1 MAPQLRPAMPADAEA
16 CGRIIFEAFRGIAE
30 RHGFPRD
37 FPSLEDGIQL
47 AELVT
52 HDPSCYGVV
61 AELDGRVVGSNFMAE
76 ADPIRGI
83 GSITVDS
90 AVQGS
95 GVGRRLMEA
104 MLERAADALGVRL
117 VQDAFNT
124 RSIALY
130 ASVGFDVREPLLL
143 MRGTPRSTP
152 DPGFAVRPM
161 ATGDVAACT
170 ELCTAVHGIGRSNE
184 LHEALR
190 TFTPFVVEREGRITG
205 YLSAATFWLT
215 NHGVAETE
223 QDMRALLAGAGAMS
237 AESLS
242 LLLPTR
248 QTDLFRWCLKEGLRV
263 VKPMT
268 LMTMGHYQEPRGC
281 YFRPFS
287 TDAGDWPAGRAVR
300 LVRAPRWQRPARIT
314 IQDRSRH
321 PCVCGRIE

>member
-1 MAPQLRPAMPADAEA
+1 MAPQLRPAAPADAEA

-30 RHGFPRD
+30 RHGFPWD
-37 FPSLEDGIQL
+37 FPSLEDGIRF

-61 AELDGRVVGSNFMAE
+61 AELDGRLVGSNFMAE
-76 ADPIRGI
+76 GDPIRGI
-83 GSITVDS
+83 GPITVDP

-104 MLERAADALGVRL
+104 MLERAADAPGVRL

-143 MRGTPRSTP
+143 LRGTPHSGP
-152 DPGFAVRPM
+152 GPGFAVRPM
-161 ATGDVAACT
+161 TVGDVSACT
-170 ELCTAVHGIGRSNE
+170 ELCTTVHGIGRCNE
-184 LHEALR
+184 LREALR

-215 NHGVAETE
+215 NHGIAETE
-223 QDMRALLAGAGAMS
+223 LDMRALLAGAGAMS
-237 AESLS
+237 AEPLS

-248 QTDLFRWCLKEGLRV
+248 QANLFRWCLHQGMKV
-263 VKPMT
+263 IKPMT
-268 LMTMGHYQEPRGC
+268 LMTMGHYQEPEGC
-281 YFRPFS
+281 YFPS
-287 TDAGDWPAGRAVR
+287 V
-300 LVRAPRWQRPARIT
+300 LY
-314 IQDRSRH
+314 
-321 PCVCGRIE
+321 

>member
-1 MAPQLRPAMPADAEA
+1 VL
-16 CGRIIFEAFRGIAE
+16 
-30 RHGFPRD
+30 
-37 FPSLEDGIQL
+37 
-47 AELVT
+47 
-52 HDPSCYGVV
+52 
-61 AELDGRVVGSNFMAE
+61 GSNFMAE
-76 ADPIRGI
+76 GDPIRGI
-83 GSITVDS
+83 GPITDDPD
-90 AVQGS
+90 VQGS
-95 GVGRRLMEA
+95 GVGRRPMEA
-104 MLERAADALGVRL
+104 ALARAGDAMGVRL

-124 RSIALY
+124 RSMSLY
-130 ASVGFDVREPLLL
+130 ASLGFDVREPLLL
-143 MRGTPRSTP
+143 MQGTPRSGP
-152 DPGFAVRPM
+152 DLGYAVRPM
-161 ATGDVAACT
+161 APADLDACGT
-170 ELCTAVHGIGRSNE
+170 LCTAVHGIGRSNE

-281 YFRPFS
+281 YFPS
-287 TDAGDWPAGRAVR
+287 V
-300 LVRAPRWQRPARIT
+300 LY
-314 IQDRSRH
+314 
-321 PCVCGRIE
+321 